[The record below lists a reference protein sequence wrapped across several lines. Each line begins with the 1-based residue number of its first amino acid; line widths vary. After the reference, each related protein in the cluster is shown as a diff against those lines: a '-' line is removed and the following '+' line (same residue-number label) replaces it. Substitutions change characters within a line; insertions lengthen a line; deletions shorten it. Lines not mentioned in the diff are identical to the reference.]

1 MEETSALVS
10 AAEQQ
15 ALMGLAVALA
25 IGLLFGVERG
35 WHRQQQPEESRT
47 AGLRTFGLIGLLGGT
62 AGLLSRYLTPDVLG
76 WVFVG
81 TAAIFATVYVVSIR
95 HSGQRGSTS
104 LIASLLTFGLGALAA
119 IGEQVIASAAAVV
132 ATLLLGFKPQ
142 LHAWVSRIDEKE
154 LHATLKLLLITVV
167 LLPILPDRGFG
178 PSDALNPYQL
188 WWMVV
193 LIASISYV
201 GYFAV
206 RVAGADKGLLMTSL
220 VAGLASSTALTVQLS
235 RLGRQ
240 ENTDKN
246 LLAAGILIANATLFP
261 RILVIVALVNT
272 DLVPL
277 LVPPL
282 LLMLALTLFPSLLLW
297 LAAAKQESGAS
308 LNVENP
314 LELGMALRFG
324 VLLAVIMLGGELAAQ
339 FFGNAGVL
347 VLAAISGVADLNAIT
362 LSIAGMEDASITLQY
377 AVIAILVAVLTNSLF
392 KAGFSAL
399 AGTFG
404 LGLRVGLPLIG
415 TAAAGLALVWVWGGT
430 LPMPVGEWVEEVME
444 MQAGEGEGEEAEQ
457 AEEEENE
464 EEKDED
470 KETNEE
476 QQETEEPSADEGQPA
491 ENDAEEPG
499 ASSDA

>member
-15 ALMGLAVALA
+15 ALIGLAVALA

-35 WHRQQQPEESRT
+35 WHRQQLPEESRA

-95 HSGQRGSTS
+95 HTGDRGSTS

-167 LLPILPDRGFG
+167 LLPILPDQGFG

-206 RVAGADKGLLMTSL
+206 RMAGADKGLLMTSL

-246 LLAAGILIANATLFP
+246 LLAAGILVANATLFP

-272 DLVPL
+272 QLVPL
-277 LVPPL
+277 LIPPL
-282 LLMLALTLFPSLLLW
+282 LLMLGLTLLPSLVLW
-297 LAAAKQESGAS
+297 LAAAKADTGAQ
-308 LNVENP
+308 LEVENP

-324 VLLAVIMLGGELAAQ
+324 ALLAVIMLAGTLAAQ

-362 LSIAGMEDASITLQY
+362 LSIAGMEDASMTLRY
-377 AVIAILVAVLTNSLF
+377 AVIGILVAVLTNSLF

-399 AGTFG
+399 AGTLG
-404 LGLRVGLPLIG
+404 LGLRVGMPLIG
-415 TAAAGLALVWVWGGT
+415 TAVAGLALVWFWGGT
-430 LPMPVGEWVEEVME
+430 LPLPVGEWVEQAME
-444 MQAGEGEGEEAEQ
+444 WPAEGDAGEPAEEMDEEQ
-457 AEEEENE
+457 EEEEE
-464 EEKDED
+464 E
-470 KETNEE
+470 
-476 QQETEEPSADEGQPA
+476 ETEETDQRTTPENEAEGQPT
-491 ENDAEEPG
+491 EG
-499 ASSDA
+499 AGD